1 MTAQGNRQCCVVQQH
16 AAWHSGVTQRME
28 RQLYKLA
35 EQLDSLDEA
44 SLMLLWNKYAQK
56 VYSVQVSRQWEMD
69 VLIFGLIQ
77 AKHLKNQ
84 LFNFCLNRKVSRGN
98 PGNNLE
104 VARRS
109 AAEGI
114 VQRDTPCAVSKFRPL
129 KDDRD
134 R

>member
-1 MTAQGNRQCCVVQQH
+1 
-16 AAWHSGVTQRME
+16 ME

-44 SLMLLWNKYAQK
+44 SLMLLWNKYAQR
-56 VYSVQVSRQWEMD
+56 VYSAQVSREWEMD

-84 LFNFCLNRKVSRGN
+84 LFNFCINRNVSRVRPRGS
-98 PGNNLE
+98 LE

-109 AAEGI
+109 AAEGLI
-114 VQRDTPCAVSKFRPL
+114 HRDTPCTVSQFRPL
-129 KDDRD
+129 KGDGDR
-134 R
+134 